1 MAKRGERIGSE
12 GGRKRKQG
20 YDTPILPALE
30 DFNFTPDMSKRCHIL
45 ATYGIIEAKN
55 RRSDM
60 GKKTAKYKREGIKQ
74 LSNNMPVR
82 YDILNRR
89 GKPNYHGSA
98 GRGNVRSTIA
108 GHLGKIPGTTVK
120 IHQHHRIREAR
131 KEEANAIKR
140 NKPPYNKLGK

>member
-1 MAKRGERIGSE
+1 
-12 GGRKRKQG
+12 
-20 YDTPILPALE
+20 
-30 DFNFTPDMSKRCHIL
+30 
-45 ATYGIIEAKN
+45 
-55 RRSDM
+55 M
-60 GKKTAKYKREGIKQ
+60 GKRTVKYNREGIKQ

-120 IHQHHRIREAR
+120 IHPHHLIRRAR
-131 KEEANAIKR
+131 NEEANAIKR
-140 NKPPYNKLGK
+140 NKPPYNKRGK